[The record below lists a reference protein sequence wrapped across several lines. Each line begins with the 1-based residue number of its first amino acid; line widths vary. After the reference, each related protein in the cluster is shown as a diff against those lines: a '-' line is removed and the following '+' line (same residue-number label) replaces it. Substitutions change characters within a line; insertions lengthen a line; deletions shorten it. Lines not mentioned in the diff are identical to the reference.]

1 MRDKLRIAIYM
12 RLSKADEV
20 VLADDVSAVTEVGIA
35 DKSRIACKS
44 GNGKNKPC
52 KSDAIKEDNNSI
64 LGTIREDSS
73 STRDGINGDS
83 NSIYGAIKEGSNS
96 IRMQRAMLKSYVQR
110 NFSEYQLLE
119 FSDDGYSGTNFNRP
133 GVTELLELVKESA
146 VDCIVVK
153 DFSRFSR
160 DYIEL
165 GSYLDQ
171 IFPFMG
177 VRFISIND
185 GYDSKD
191 SCGGIGEMDV
201 SFRHLLYDLYSKD
214 LSVKVKSSFSIRKEK
229 GQYISANCP
238 FGYEKAPYDKHMLV
252 IEEDE
257 AEIVR
262 QIFSLTLSGYT
273 SIEIAKKFN
282 KEGVRTPVEFK
293 IAKGKRK
300 MIPKGDSF
308 SWGSS
313 SICAI
318 LKNEAYVGD
327 MVYGKTEKELGGKNH
342 LKPRSEWKIYHNH
355 HEAIID
361 RETFAIVQERRGVAY
376 EKKKKERHPLTGT
389 LVCVCCGRN
398 MIYRS
403 GLNPYFTCP
412 ELYSNPKKN
421 SLRKANAMF
430 LEQYTLFEIQQKV
443 QELEDMEKLRAGR
456 LKTLEKVYENQKI
469 ELLSLKL
476 QRRQVESD
484 KVTLYEKY
492 REGDGT
498 DDSGLNVTKYQEK
511 LESITKR
518 QRELDDLMQKL
529 EQQLAQTEDQ
539 MLKKSDIPELLAF
552 YDAAE
557 LTKEIVQ
564 RFIEKIVVTDEQN
577 IEIFWKEGAVI

>member
-1 MRDKLRIAIYM
+1 MRNKLRIAIYM
-12 RLSKADEV
+12 RLSKADE
-20 VLADDVSAVTEVGIA
+20 I
-35 DKSRIACKS
+35 RINDESSNAGKP
-44 GNGKNKPC
+44 GKGKNRPHKD
-52 KSDAIKEDNNSI
+52 DAIKED
-64 LGTIREDSS
+64 
-73 STRDGINGDS
+73 S
-83 NSIYGAIKEGSNS
+83 NSIQ
-96 IRMQRAMLKSYVQR
+96 MQRAMLKSYVQR

-191 SCGGIGEMDV
+191 CCGGIGEMDV

-214 LSVKVKSSFSIRKEK
+214 LSVKIKSSFTARKDR

-238 FGYEKAPYDKHMLV
+238 FGYEKAPYDKHMLL

-273 SIEIAKKFN
+273 SVDIAKKFN
-282 KEGVRTPVEFK
+282 EERVRTPIEFK

-300 MIPKGDSF
+300 KVPKGDSF
-308 SWGSS
+308 SWSSS

-318 LKNEAYVGD
+318 LRNDAYVGD

-342 LKPRSEWKIYHNH
+342 LKPRSEWRIYHNH

-361 RETFAIVQERRGVAY
+361 RETFAIVQESRGVAY
-376 EKKKKERHPLTGT
+376 EKGKKERHPLTGT
-389 LVCVCCGRN
+389 LVCACCGRN
-398 MIYRS
+398 MLYRS

-412 ELYSNPKKN
+412 ELYSNPKEN
-421 SLRKANAMF
+421 SVSKANAMF
-430 LEQYTLFEIQQKV
+430 LEQYALFEIQQKV

-456 LKTLEKVYENQKI
+456 LKVLEQVYETQRR
-469 ELLSLKL
+469 ELFSLKM
-476 QRRQVESD
+476 QKRQAESD
-484 KVTLYEKY
+484 KVTLYEQY
-492 REGDGT
+492 RESDGT
-498 DDSGLNVTKYQEK
+498 DSSGLNVTEYQEK
-511 LESITKR
+511 LESITER
-518 QRELDDLMQKL
+518 QRELSDLMQSL
-529 EQQLAQTEDQ
+529 EQKLAQTEDQ
-539 MLKKSDIPELLAF
+539 MLKKSDLPELLAF
-552 YDAAE
+552 YGAAE
-557 LTKEIVQ
+557 LTNEIVQ
-564 RFIEKIVVTDEQN
+564 KFIEKIVVTDEQN
-577 IEIFWKEGAVI
+577 VEIFWKEGAVL

>member
-1 MRDKLRIAIYM
+1 MRNKLRIAIYM

-20 VLADDVSAVTEVGIA
+20 GLADEISVAGE
-35 DKSRIACKS
+35 S
-44 GNGKNKPC
+44 GNAGKPGKGKNKPH
-52 KSDAIKEDNNSI
+52 KDDTIKE
-64 LGTIREDSS
+64 
-73 STRDGINGDS
+73 DS
-83 NSIYGAIKEGSNS
+83 NSIQ
-96 IRMQRAMLKSYVQR
+96 MQRAMLESYVQR

-185 GYDSKD
+185 RYDSKD
-191 SCGGIGEMDV
+191 CCGGIGEMDV

-214 LSVKVKSSFSIRKEK
+214 LSVKIKSSFNARKDRGE
-229 GQYISANCP
+229 YISANCP
-238 FGYEKAPYDKHMLV
+238 FGYEKAPYDKHMLL

-273 SIEIAKKFN
+273 SVDIAKKFN
-282 KEGVRTPVEFK
+282 REGVRTPIEFK
-293 IAKGKRK
+293 IAKGKHK
-300 MIPKGDSF
+300 KVPKGGSF
-308 SWGSS
+308 SWSSS

-318 LKNEAYVGD
+318 LRNEAYVGD
-327 MVYGKTEKELGGKNH
+327 MVHGKTEKELGGKNH

-361 RETFAIVQERRGVAY
+361 RKTFALVQESRGVAY
-376 EKKKKERHPLTGT
+376 EKGKKERHPLTGT
-389 LVCVCCGRN
+389 LVCACCGRN
-398 MIYRS
+398 MVYRS

-412 ELYSNPKKN
+412 ELYSNPKEN
-421 SLRKANAMF
+421 SVSKANAMF
-430 LEQYTLFEIQQKV
+430 LEQYALFEIQQKV

-456 LKTLEKVYENQKI
+456 LKALEQVYETQRR
-469 ELLSLKL
+469 ELFSLKM
-476 QRRQVESD
+476 QKRQAESD
-484 KVTLYEKY
+484 KVTLYEQY
-492 REGDGT
+492 RESDGT
-498 DDSGLNVTKYQEK
+498 DSSGLSITKYQEK
-511 LESITKR
+511 LESITEK
-518 QRELDDLMQKL
+518 QRELDDLVQEL
-529 EQQLAQTEDQ
+529 EQKLAQTEDQ
-539 MLKKSDIPELLAF
+539 MLKKSDLPELLAF
-552 YDAAE
+552 YGAAE
-557 LTKEIVQ
+557 LTNEIVQ
-564 RFIEKIVVTDEQN
+564 KFIEKIVVTDEAHL
-577 IEIFWKEGAVI
+577 EFFWKKGADYNSNGCIL

>member
-1 MRDKLRIAIYM
+1 MRNKLRIAIYM
-12 RLSKADEV
+12 RLSKADES
-20 VLADDVSAVTEVGIA
+20 VLADDISAVDGIGIT
-35 DKSRIACKS
+35 DKSRTAGKP
-44 GNGKNKPC
+44 GKGKNKPR
-52 KSDAIKEDNNSI
+52 KGDAIKEDGNSI
-64 LGTIREDSS
+64 HD
-73 STRDGINGDS
+73 
-83 NSIYGAIKEGSNS
+83 AIKDDSNS

-110 NFSEYQLLE
+110 KFSEYQLLE
-119 FSDDGYSGTNFNRP
+119 FYDDGYSGTNFNRP

-185 GYDSKD
+185 GYDSKEC
-191 SCGGIGEMDV
+191 CGGIGEMDV

-214 LSVKVKSSFSIRKEK
+214 LSVKVRSSLSIRKEK

-238 FGYEKAPYDKHMLV
+238 FGYEKSPYDKHMLLV
-252 IEEDE
+252 EEDE

-262 QIFSLTLSGYT
+262 RIFSLTLSGYT
-273 SIEIAKKFN
+273 SVEIAKKFN

-308 SWGSS
+308 SWGNS

-318 LKNEAYVGD
+318 LRNEVYVGD
-327 MVYGKTEKELGGKNH
+327 MVYGKTEKKLGGKNH

-361 RETFAIVQERRGVAY
+361 RETFAIVQESRGAAY
-376 EKKKKERHPLTGT
+376 EKRKKERHPLTGT
-389 LVCVCCGRN
+389 LVCACCGRN

-403 GLNPYFTCP
+403 GLNPYFACP
-412 ELYSNPKKN
+412 ELYSNPKDN
-421 SLRKANAMF
+421 SVSKTNAMF
-430 LEQYTLFEIQQKV
+430 LEQYVLFEIQQKV
-443 QELEDMEKLRAGR
+443 QELENMEKLRAGR
-456 LKTLEKVYENQKI
+456 MKALEQVYENQKRK
-469 ELLSLKL
+469 LLSLKL
-476 QRRQVESD
+476 RNRQMEGD
-484 KVTLYEKY
+484 KVTLYEQY
-492 REGDGT
+492 RQGDGA
-498 DDSGLNVTKYQEK
+498 DGSGLNVTEYQER

-518 QRELDDLMQKL
+518 QRELDDLVQKL
-529 EQQLAQTEDQ
+529 EQQLAQTEEQ

-552 YDAAE
+552 YGAAE
-557 LTKEIVQ
+557 LTNEII
-564 RFIEKIVVTDEQN
+564 RKFIEKIVVTDEQN
-577 IEIFWKEGAVI
+577 MEIFWKEGAVI